1 MHLWLLFSIVALVL
15 WGITGVTQ
23 KLSTNRITSERSF
36 LWFCWAMVALSA
48 VVMFAVHLQLGL
60 GQVVLTSAIAGGAL
74 NGLGAWTSFR
84 ALESG
89 GKASVVISLVSLYP
103 LLTVLLAVLI
113 LGERLTGLQTMGA
126 FTAIAA
132 AILLSVE
139 TSARP
144 DAAVQPGM
152 PGRMCPSSV
161 TPPID
166 FIPGCT
172 EKSTVVARVSSG
184 ARTRALPPS
193 TID

>member
-1 MHLWLLFSIVALVL
+1 MHLWLLFSIVALIL

-48 VVMFAVHLQLGL
+48 VVMFVVHLQWGL
-60 GQVVLTSAIAGGAL
+60 GRLVLTSAIAGGAL

-89 GKASVVISLVSLYP
+89 GKASIVISLVSLYP

-139 TSARP
+139 TSAQ
-144 DAAVQPGM
+144 A
-152 PGRMCPSSV
+152 
-161 TPPID
+161 
-166 FIPGCT
+166 
-172 EKSTVVARVSSG
+172 
-184 ARTRALPPS
+184 
-193 TID
+193 